1 MWCSES
7 SSNITDTHQS
17 AEMTTQDAHKDAGK
31 LSHSQLTEGGKHLQ
45 THKKTMWQLSHYQEH
60 SNRALGH
67 FLHRSETHPHKALI
81 QCSQQLYLEF
91 KTGTNPAWLSSV
103 NQQLSKAWC
112 LTPGYLSQQHK
123 GWCRPRV
130 NLQEAARAGKSQSRG
145 RHAWKHAWNNKI
157 LKQSLYSC
165 LLEVKVWMGGIG
177 YKVATGGCLWQWSIL
192 ASMLRCCTMIQ
203 PNLAVTGNWVK
214 GIWALCVLFL
224 IIVSGSLIIY
234 HLKHLG

>member
-1 MWCSES
+1 
-7 SSNITDTHQS
+7 
-17 AEMTTQDAHKDAGK
+17 
-31 LSHSQLTEGGKHLQ
+31 
-45 THKKTMWQLSHYQEH
+45 MWQLSHYQEH

-130 NLQEAARAGKSQSRG
+130 NLQEAARAGKSQSHG

-157 LKQSLYSC
+157 LKQNLYLT

-177 YKVATGGCLWQWSIL
+177 YKVATGGCLWQWIYPGFDVEVLHYDSAKSCRYRKL
-192 ASMLRCCTMIQ
+192 GKRYMS
-203 PNLAVTGNWVK
+203 P
-214 GIWALCVLFL
+214 LCVISHNCKW
-224 IIVSGSLIIY
+224 IINYLPLKTSG
-234 HLKHLG
+234 LGREPAQSGLSTQTGGPVFDPQSIQIKPQACCAGQPA